1 MNDITLR
8 NVSKCFGDKIALENF
23 SAVFPAG
30 ETSVLMGVSG
40 GGKTTLLR
48 LILGLETPD
57 GGGISGVPAKCA
69 AVFQEDRL
77 CPQLTALGN
86 VLLAAGRKKER
97 EARELLGRLGLAES
111 INTPAADLS
120 GGMRRRTALARALC
134 SEYEL
139 LILDEPF
146 KGLDDQTRRTAIETV
161 REQTQGK
168 TVLLVTHD
176 PTEAKAFGDKIIQV
190 PQGT

>member
-8 NVSKCFGDKIALENF
+8 NVSKCFGDKIVLENF

-57 GGGISGVPAKCA
+57 GGEISGVPAKCA

-86 VLLAAGRKKER
+86 VLLAAGRRKER

-111 INTPAADLS
+111 IDTPAADLS

-134 SEYEL
+134 SEYDL
-139 LILDEPF
+139 LVLDEPF

-176 PTEAKAFGDKIIQV
+176 PTEAKTFTEKIIRV

>member
-8 NVSKCFGDKIALENF
+8 NVSKRFGDRIVLENF

-57 GGGISGVPAKCA
+57 GGEISGVPAKCA

-86 VLLAAGRKKER
+86 VLLAAGRRKEQ
-97 EARELLGRLGLAES
+97 EARELLTRLGLAES
-111 INTPAADLS
+111 IDTPAADLS

-134 SEYEL
+134 SEYDL
-139 LILDEPF
+139 LVLDEPF
-146 KGLDDQTRRTAIETV
+146 KGLDDQTRRTAIKIV

-176 PTEAKAFGDKIIQV
+176 PTEAKTFTEKIIPV

>member
-8 NVSKCFGDKIALENF
+8 NVSKRFGDKIVLENF

-57 GGGISGVPAKCA
+57 GGEISGVPAKCA

-86 VLLAAGRKKER
+86 VLLAAGRRKER
-97 EARELLGRLGLAES
+97 EARELLTRLGLAES

-134 SEYEL
+134 SEYDL
-139 LILDEPF
+139 LVLDEPF

-176 PTEAKAFGDKIIQV
+176 PTEAKTFTEKIIRV

>member
-1 MNDITLR
+1 MNDITLHGI
-8 NVSKCFGDKIALENF
+8 SKRFGDRIVLENF

-48 LILGLETPD
+48 LILGLETLD
-57 GGGISGVPAKCA
+57 GGEISGVPAKCA

-86 VLLAAGRKKER
+86 VLLAAGRRKER
-97 EARELLGRLGLAES
+97 EARDLLGRLGLAES

-134 SEYEL
+134 ADWDL
-139 LILDEPF
+139 LVLDEPF
-146 KGLDDQTRRTAIETV
+146 KGLDEATRRTAIETV
-161 REQTQGK
+161 REQTEGR

-176 PTEAKAFGDKIIQV
+176 PTEAKAFGDNIIRV

>member
-8 NVSKCFGDKIALENF
+8 NVSKRFGDKIVLENF

-57 GGGISGVPAKCA
+57 GGEISGVPAKCA

-97 EARELLGRLGLAES
+97 EARELLTRLGLAES

-134 SEYEL
+134 SEYDL
-139 LILDEPF
+139 LVLDEPF

-190 PQGT
+190 PQGN

>member
-8 NVSKCFGDKIALENF
+8 NVSKRFGDKIVLENF

-57 GGGISGVPAKCA
+57 GGEISGVPAKCA

-86 VLLAAGRKKER
+86 VLLAAGRRKER
-97 EARELLGRLGLAES
+97 EARELLTRLGLAES

-134 SEYEL
+134 SEYDL
-139 LILDEPF
+139 LVLDEPF

-176 PTEAKAFGDKIIQV
+176 PTEAKIFGDKIIQI
-190 PQGT
+190 PQGN

>member
-8 NVSKCFGDKIALENF
+8 NVSKRFGDKIVLENF

-57 GGGISGVPAKCA
+57 GGEISGVPPKCA

-97 EARELLGRLGLAES
+97 EARELLTRLGLAES
-111 INTPAADLS
+111 IDTPAADLS

-134 SEYEL
+134 SEYDL
-139 LILDEPF
+139 LVLDEPF
-146 KGLDDQTRRTAIETV
+146 KGLDEQTRRTAIETV
-161 REQTQGK
+161 REQTRGR

-176 PTEAKAFGDKIIQV
+176 GTEAAAFGSRIIRV